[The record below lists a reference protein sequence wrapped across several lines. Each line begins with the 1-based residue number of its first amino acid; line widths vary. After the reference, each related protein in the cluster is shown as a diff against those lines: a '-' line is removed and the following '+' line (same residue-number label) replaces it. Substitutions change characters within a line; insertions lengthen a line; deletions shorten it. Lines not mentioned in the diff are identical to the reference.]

1 MSFKYYLMFLFRM
14 FDHVPLFWQCFD
26 CRGNPS
32 EQIHRFS
39 SRERW
44 EAEPSAEWDELLPLL
59 CWALDVEA
67 QRNLGPSTER
77 PVRFWMALIDR

>member
-1 MSFKYYLMFLFRM
+1 MFLY
-14 FDHVPLFWQCFD
+14 FDNVLTAEETLQ
-26 CRGNPS
+26 
-32 EQIHRFS
+32 
-39 SRERW
+39 SRSIDSARANVGT
-44 EAEPSAEWDELLPLL
+44 AEPSAEWDELLPLL